1 MVELMEKYLSEAC
14 SAYDLA
20 DMKVTAFMNA
30 ATRTLDIHRHDAM
43 LKVMTESGT
52 DDDLDY
58 LYEEAEKS
66 FIESAQM
73 AVKKIQESIAKFFAD
88 LRDKIINM
96 LTEKDIKNNLE
107 KIQKKLKLMPLLARK
122 KVVIEDMEGQDKVT
136 NEAIAQ
142 VAKLAAKKTAG
153 QEVTTED
160 VAEVEKNF
168 LEKHGKA
175 IGVGAAVT
183 VTVDALVT
191 LLLAKVSKLGAETR
205 SHEADTKNA
214 VANFAKNLK
223 AGMDASSA
231 RVWTSI
237 CALRSKIGRQAGED
251 KFRSITNA
259 ISRLKAA
266 IGGLGKKGKAEEAK
280 QEGVDDTIVST
291 DPIDAVATDNGWDA
305 ILNNLDTMVPDEGCK
320 TEGTETDTDAFDTLF
335 QEFFGG
341 DCSSKECSSTVWD
354 GYSPKK
360 PSNEQIVSDLYK
372 DVMAEVKGKNP
383 APAPTTEGATT
394 FESLMQ
400 EIDDLF

>member
-183 VTVDALVT
+183 VTVGALVT

-266 IGGLGKKGKAEEAK
+266 IGGLGKKDKAGEAK

-305 ILNNLDTMVPDEGCK
+305 ILNNLDTMVPDDGCK
-320 TEGTETDTDAFDTLF
+320 TEGTETDTDAFDALF

-341 DCSSKECSSTVWD
+341 DCSSTQCNSTVWG
-354 GYSPKK
+354 GYSAKK